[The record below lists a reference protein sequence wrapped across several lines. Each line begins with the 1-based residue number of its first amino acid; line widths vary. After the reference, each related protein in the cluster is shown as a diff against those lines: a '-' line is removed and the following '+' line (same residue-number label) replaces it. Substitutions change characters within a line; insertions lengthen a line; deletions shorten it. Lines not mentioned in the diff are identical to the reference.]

1 MSRMNRPPIKREA
14 IRQPRD
20 VAHRPS
26 RLKLML
32 RRSKRFIRPVLWGV
46 TGFGIVLFGVL
57 LVHSAQPGGYVAG
70 IRAGLVQATNMPVQD
85 IVIEGRDHT
94 PETLLNTAI
103 GVHVGDPML
112 GFSLADARKRIEALS
127 WVQYAAVERRLPG
140 TLLVS
145 LTERKPFAIW
155 QNQGKFV
162 LIGRDGQVVANEDIA
177 AFGEL
182 PLVVGPGAPE
192 NASTLL
198 DALAAQP
205 DLKSRVVAAVRV
217 GERRWNLRLK
227 NGADVMLPEGAVV
240 PALAKLM
247 ELQTSQ
253 ALLDRPLATVDMR
266 LPDRLVVRPQT
277 PPAPAPGKKA

>member
-1 MSRMNRPPIKREA
+1 MSRVGRPPIKREV

-26 RLKLML
+26 RLKLLL
-32 RRSKRFIRPVLWGV
+32 RRSKRFVRPALWGFA
-46 TGFGIVLFGVL
+46 GFAFVMVGVL
-57 LVHSAQPGGYVAG
+57 LVHSAQPGGTIARLRV
-70 IRAGLVQATNMPVQD
+70 GLVQATNMPIQN

-94 PETLLNTAI
+94 PEALLTAAL
-103 GVHVGDPML
+103 GVHEGDPIL
-112 GFSLADARKRIEALS
+112 GFSLQDARQRIEALS
-127 WVQYAAVERRLPG
+127 WVQHAAVERRLPG
-140 TLLVS
+140 TVLVS
-145 LTERKPFAIW
+145 LEERKPFAIW

-182 PLVVGPGAPE
+182 PLVVGVGAPE
-192 NASTLL
+192 AAAALL

-205 DLKSRVVAAVRV
+205 ELKSHVLAAVRV

-227 NGADVMLPEGAVV
+227 NGADVMLPEGAETQ
-240 PALAKLM
+240 ALAKLM

-277 PPAPAPGKKA
+277 APATPPGKKA

>member
-1 MSRMNRPPIKREA
+1 MSRVGRPPIKRET

-26 RLKLML
+26 RLKLLL
-32 RRSKRFIRPVLWGV
+32 RRSKRFVRPALWGF
-46 TGFGIVLFGVL
+46 TGFGVVMVGVL
-57 LVHSAQPGGYVAG
+57 LVHSAQPGGYVA
-70 IRAGLVQATNMPVQD
+70 RLRVGLVQATNMPIQD

-94 PETLLNTAI
+94 PEALLNTAL
-103 GVHVGDPML
+103 GVHAGDPIL
-112 GFSLADARKRIEALS
+112 GFSLQDARTRIEALS
-127 WVQYAAVERRLPG
+127 WVQHAAVERRLPG
-140 TLLVS
+140 TVLVS
-145 LTERKPFAIW
+145 LEERKPFAIW

-182 PLVVGPGAPE
+182 PLVVGTGAPE
-192 NASTLL
+192 AAATLL

-205 DLKSRVVAAVRV
+205 ELKSHVLAAVRV

-227 NGADVMLPEGAVV
+227 NGADVMLPEGAETQ
-240 PALAKLM
+240 ALAKLM

-277 PPAPAPGKKA
+277 APATPPGKKA

>member
-1 MSRMNRPPIKREA
+1 MPRMTRPPIKRDT

-20 VAHRPS
+20 VANRPS

-32 RRSKRFIRPVLWGV
+32 RRSKRFIRPALWGCA
-46 TGFGIVLFGVL
+46 GFGVVLLGVL
-57 LVHSAQPGGYVAG
+57 LVHSAQPGGTVAK
-70 IRAGLVQATNMPVQD
+70 IRAGLVQATNMPLQE

-94 PETLLNTAI
+94 PEALLNTAI
-103 GVHVGDPML
+103 GVHVGDPIL
-112 GFSLADARKRIEALS
+112 GFSLQEARARIEALS

-140 TLLVS
+140 TLVVS

-182 PLVVGPGAPE
+182 PLVVGAGAPE
-192 NASTLL
+192 AATALL

-205 DLKSRVVAAVRV
+205 ELKSHVVAAVRV

-277 PPAPAPGKKA
+277 PAAPPPGKKA